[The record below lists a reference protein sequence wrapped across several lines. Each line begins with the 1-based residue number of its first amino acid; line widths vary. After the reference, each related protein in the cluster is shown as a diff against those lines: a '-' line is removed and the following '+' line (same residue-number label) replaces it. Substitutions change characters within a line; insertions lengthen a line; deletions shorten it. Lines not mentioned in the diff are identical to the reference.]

1 LSQHFYHFT
10 VPYTHIQQ
18 HSYLCAD
25 TTDDEA
31 IEQFYKQA
39 FDPLLTS
46 IDTDDASSNYR
57 IASLFGLGSL
67 LGISYL
73 NTTTE
78 SIYLQAQRYH
88 ASSRRTALD
97 KLTAIAGLTV
107 RSAPT
112 GNLKSG
118 RVAAAVCGKVIE
130 HAQWMQRSLETS
142 ATDDFAASASSSVSS
157 SSEPV
162 SYNRLNSNTSYLRA
176 VFDHLATTSINNE
189 TATLLLRSLIKTPGP
204 LPPVNWFTVLMKWI
218 KVLPRLCLTFASK
231 HAATSFSLT
240 EFLITQ
246 VMAMIKKEDE
256 KCKFLFDYG
265 GAFEAAL
272 ELAGLADKKTT
283 EKTRRGMSAVAK
295 KMTLSE
301 SRVMELLELCQKSHN
316 ANILVNQF
324 IIYW

>member
-10 VPYTHIQQ
+10 VPYTQIQQ

-25 TTDDEA
+25 TNDEETT
-31 IEQFYKQA
+31 EQFYKQA

-46 IDTDDASSNYR
+46 IDNDDASSNYR

-67 LGISYL
+67 LGVNYL
-73 NTTTE
+73 NTTTK

-88 ASSRRTALD
+88 VSSRRIALD
-97 KLTAIAGLTV
+97 KLTTVAGLTV

-130 HAQWMQRSLETS
+130 HAQCMQRSLGKLE
-142 ATDDFAASASSSVSS
+142 TDDFAAIASSSIS
-157 SSEPV
+157 SSEPA

-176 VFDHLATTSINNE
+176 VFDHLATANE
-189 TATLLLRSLIKTPGP
+189 EAAILLLNSLIQTPGP
-204 LPPVNWFTVLMKWI
+204 LPPVNWFTILMKWT
-218 KVLPRLCLTFASK
+218 KSLPRLCLGFASK

-246 VMAMIKKEDE
+246 MMAMIKKGDME
-256 KCKFLFDYG
+256 CKFLFTID
-265 GAFEAAL
+265 GAFDTIL
-272 ELAGLADKKTT
+272 ELTGLAEKKTDRI
-283 EKTRRGMSAVAK
+283 RRGMNAVVK
-295 KMTLSE
+295 KTALSE
-301 SRVMELLELCQKSHN
+301 SRLMELLELCQKSN
-316 ANILVNQF
+316 MSILVSWF
-324 IIYW
+324 YHDYI